1 MVVAHS
7 DLDAD
12 AAPLNAARNDAAELN
27 ATRKLNVS
35 VDAEAWALHDGVD
48 LGGSLE
54 TYP

>member
-1 MVVAHS
+1 VVAHN
-7 DLDAD
+7 DLDAG
-12 AAPLNAARNDAAELN
+12 AAPLKAARNDAAELN

-35 VDAEAWALHDGVD
+35 VDAEAWAFNDGVD

>member
-1 MVVAHS
+1 MVAHS

-12 AAPLNAARNDAAELN
+12 AAPLKAARNDAAEFNSTDNLD
-27 ATRKLNVS
+27 VS
-35 VDAEAWALHDGVD
+35 VDAEAWAFNDGVD